1 MLTSVTVKNFRNLRS
16 VTLEKL
22 GRFTLIGGKNGTG
35 KTALLEALWLL
46 GGPDLPDLSA
56 RINALRG
63 LPIIGPDIVF
73 HDIFWDYNTR
83 NHINISAHGDWGNL
97 PRKLD
102 IYLQERQQTDA
113 LSSNMLEG
121 SGIELVTRPQDESE
135 FEIVFDYQHS
145 NRKKHISRA
154 WWISEQLIPVGP
166 VPGLINEGIRQQRQ
180 SVNGRATS
188 MFIAAVN
195 REDIQTTAARLGKA
209 QLRGEENKILELV
222 SPLEPRL
229 KGLTTITIKNAPII
243 HAYIEGMSRPMPV
256 QLLGEG
262 FNRMLG
268 LALSINEAAGGL
280 LLIDE
285 IENGLHHRVQK
296 EVFPALLLMA
306 RESDVQIF
314 ATTHSGE
321 CIRAAHSALVKQEWQ
336 DEDDFIFYRLDRV
349 AEGAKAVGFDNEML
363 ETAEE
368 FNMEIR

>member
-22 GRFTLIGGKNGTG
+22 GRFTLIGGKNGAG

-63 LPIIGPDIVF
+63 LPIIGPDTVF
-73 HDIFWDYNTR
+73 HDIFWDYNTQNR
-83 NHINISAHGDWGNL
+83 INISAHGDWGNL

-102 IYLQERQQTDA
+102 VYLRERQQTDPIR
-113 LSSNMLEG
+113 SNMLEG

-145 NRKKHISRA
+145 NRKKYTSRA
-154 WWISEQLIPVGP
+154 WWSSEQLKPIGP
-166 VPGLINEGIRQQRQ
+166 VPPLINEGIRQERQ
-180 SVNGRATS
+180 SVTGRATS

-209 QLRGEENKILELV
+209 QLRGEENKILRLIR
-222 SPLEPRL
+222 PLETRL
-229 KGLTTITIKNAPII
+229 RGLTTITIKDAPII
-243 HAYIEGMSRPMPV
+243 HAYIDGMSRPMPV

-262 FNRMLG
+262 FNRILG
-268 LALSINEAAGGL
+268 LALSMNEAAGGL

-285 IENGLHHRVQK
+285 IENGLHYRIQK
-296 EVFPALLLMA
+296 EVFPNLLTLA
-306 RESDVQIF
+306 REFDVQIF
-314 ATTHSGE
+314 ATTHSSE
-321 CIRAAHSALVKQEWQ
+321 CIMAAHSALVKQDWQ
-336 DEDDFIFYRLDRV
+336 DDDDFIFYRLDRID
-349 AEGAKAVGFDNEML
+349 GGTKAVGFDDEML
-363 ETAEE
+363 ETADK